1 MLDEKRLLLISQFG
15 IEGYSL
21 LARIACRH
29 PKILW
34 ISSNPYIPWKMLSL
48 YTYDGDAKVLGF
60 SSRQKTAT
68 INPMNLNELG
78 IAVSSSIE
86 RGHAV
91 VFSCISELLMFH
103 RVERVYYFLSNI
115 MDKAEEGQFIG
126 FIIEGAQDKKDEL
139 LIATLFDA
147 VFRLKK
153 RKEQVLLLPELY
165 VPGTAYTLRCEKG
178 LVDIEAL
185 EEVVANV

>member
-1 MLDEKRLLLISQFG
+1 MLDERRLLLISQFG

-21 LARIACRH
+21 LARIACKH

-34 ISSNPYIPWKMLSL
+34 ISSNPYIPCKMLDL
-48 YTYDGDAKVLGF
+48 YAYNGNARVLGF
-60 SSRQKTAT
+60 SSRRKTAT

-103 RVERVYYFLSNI
+103 KVERVYYFLSNI

-126 FIIEGAQDKKDEL
+126 LIIEGAQDEKDEL

-147 VFRLKK
+147 VFKLKK
-153 RKEQVLLLPELY
+153 GKDQILLLPELY
-165 VPGTAYTLRCEKG
+165 IPGTAYTLRYEKG
-178 LVDIEAL
+178 LVDIEVL